1 MTGIVKLG
9 RYFWEDSIDFRKGA
23 DGYLDFPPQAGEQII
38 YLDPENGSEANN
50 GLTSSTP
57 KRYLWPIMQSIGP
70 VYTPRCVRI
79 RVKAGTTIK
88 LDPDLVT
95 NQNRFGEYGASFHGQ
110 SGISDTQRF
119 IFEPYGTDANGRFY
133 VESATVGGNCLL
145 LQGEISYVCFR
156 SCEFKSDLQV
166 NASTI
171 LTQNYAIQHTI
182 YHDCH
187 FRNGGGS
194 AALQG
199 IDSFQLN
206 TVFWRCTFADAH
218 NTDVGG
224 DSSGVFVGGTHNGL
238 LFHEC
243 VWAYNGW
250 NRLNTS
256 QRIDLQGTPNTG
268 DFEIRFFGELSGPIE
283 YNYDAGAV
291 QARIENLSSVGQGN
305 VIVTKSGSDWIVN
318 FVGALA
324 GQPLPPLEIVNN
336 TMNVSVI
343 VVNGKTTRNHNIY
356 NNSGACNVMYRNCI
370 SAFGSA
376 TGFQLR
382 GNNSTIVNSLAL
394 MNPINL
400 TFGHAGPPHSV
411 NIDMTATQALN
422 PNNSADVVL
431 KFTGSNSLY
440 AFSDGMR
447 VYIRGV
453 TVGAGS
459 MKYNTATGNYDIP
472 VTSLDGIWEGDD
484 VEVLEYGTK
493 FKVRARVTSI
503 STTPGLTNDNWG
515 GVSGGQPS
523 VFFEPVAFMSTG
535 LSRYNVVYGG
545 GDIGPTGPRGWGEL
559 IGRSVSARIERDVC
573 LNGKGTSPLGF
584 SITSDPYVGIDPLLQ
599 TSSDA
604 NFAFEVN
611 NLIVSNWKGN
621 SNNGSALYATRTA
634 NKFEVLRNCYFLA
647 DSDGTHYVADLPITV
662 GTGGL
667 ISSFNNI
674 NYWKETANIDTGWF
688 KRNSGFITQSV
699 YESERGVG
707 VYTKPSWFD
716 ALSLKTMLLYLS
728 QNGVD
733 TTGMTDEAACEYFT
747 NAALIMGDPEFGGP
761 GYSTIWNAA
770 VFNAWVRSA
779 FATQLGWDINP
790 NYNTDQRPIAPTYLK
805 SLTESD
811 DFIIDF
817 VPPPGQ
823 DLEYV
828 IEFSID
834 TRSVSRYEEYGS
846 LRKFAYTVEPS
857 DISNHPDST
866 LALRGIKRIRI
877 AKTKL
882 PSTVRNDA
890 GQSYYGF
897 FSLHA
902 RTSFGDGN
910 RSVMLTFKNNKSQGS
925 RTDLQLSD
933 QSTVVLQ
940 YGLNSNCTSYKLLRS
955 ATRGG
960 PYTEVATSTTQ
971 FIQDQSPV
979 PGDWY
984 YTVRGVS
991 SGYDTWYNEIAV
1003 TVSSDGGT
1011 TPTKPSINDLIII
1024 MNNKLGSSGCWSD
1037 FNKTYKYWRFLSEHC
1052 KIGGFYKPT
1061 DLPSVPVPSDY
1072 PNTNC

>member
-1 MTGIVKLG
+1 MAGTVKLG
-9 RYFWEDSIDFRKGA
+9 RYFWEDVIDVRKGA
-23 DGYLDFPPQAGEQII
+23 DGYLDFPAQTGEQII
-38 YLDPENGSEANN
+38 YLDPQDGSESND
-50 GLTSSTP
+50 GLTPSTP
-57 KRYLWPIMQSIGP
+57 KKYLWPVMLSLYP
-70 VYTPRCVRI
+70 PYVARCVRI

-95 NQNRFGEYGASFHGQ
+95 NLHRFGEYGASNLSQ
-110 SGISDTQRF
+110 SGLGETQRF
-119 IFEPYGTDANGRFY
+119 IFEPYGTHASGRFF
-133 VESATVGGNCLL
+133 VESSTAGGGCLL
-145 LQGEISYVCFR
+145 LQGEVSYVCFR
-156 SCEFKSDLQV
+156 SCEFTSDSQV

-187 FRNGGGS
+187 FRKGAGG

-218 NTDVGG
+218 NTNVGG

-250 NRLNTS
+250 DRYNNS
-256 QRIDLQGTPNTG
+256 QKIDWLGTPTTG
-268 DFEIRFFGELSGPIE
+268 TFTITFNAETTNSINHDASALTVQSELESLSG
-283 YNYDAGAV
+283 
-291 QARIENLSSVGQGN
+291 VGVGN
-305 VIVTKSGSDWIVN
+305 VTVAKNGAEWTIN
-318 FVGALA
+318 FIGTLA
-324 GQPLPPLEIVNN
+324 GSQLPLLTIQNS
-336 TMNVSVI
+336 TNVGVQ
-343 VVNGKTTRNHNIY
+343 VVTGRTPRNHNIY

-382 GNNSTIVNSLAL
+382 GNNSTIVNSLAI

-459 MKYNTATGNYDIP
+459 MKYNTSTGNYDIP
-472 VTSLDGIWEGDD
+472 ITVLDGIWEGDD

-503 STTPGLTNDNWG
+503 STTPGLTNDGWG

-545 GDIGPTGPRGWGEL
+545 GDINPDGGRGWGEA

-573 LNGKGTSPLGF
+573 LNGTGAYALGF
-584 SITSDPYVGIDPLLQ
+584 SMTSDPYVGVDPLVQ
-599 TSSDA
+599 NGSDA
-604 NFAFEVN
+604 NFGFEADG
-611 NLIVSNWKGN
+611 LLVSNWKGTSN
-621 SNNGSALYATRTA
+621 SGSAMYVLRTA
-634 NKFEVLRNCYFLA
+634 NEFEILRNCYFLA
-647 DSDGTHYVADLPITV
+647 DASGSHYVADLPSTV
-662 GTGGL
+662 GTGGE

-674 NYWKETANIDTGWF
+674 NYWKETANINTGWF
-688 KRNSGFITQSV
+688 KRNSGFVTQSV

-716 ALSLKTMLLYLS
+716 ALALKTMLLYLS
-728 QNGVD
+728 QNGVN
-733 TTGMTDEAACEYFT
+733 TTGMTDEDACEYFT
-747 NAALIMGDPEFGGP
+747 NNALVMGDTEFGGP
-761 GYSTIWNAA
+761 GYPTVWTSAA
-770 VFNAWVRSA
+770 FNAWIRSA
-779 FATQLGWDINP
+779 FAAQLGWDVNP
-790 NYNTDQRPIAPTYLK
+790 DYTTNQRPIAPTYLK

-811 DFIIDF
+811 DFIVDF
-817 VPPPGQ
+817 IPPPGQ

-828 IEFSID
+828 LEFSID

-846 LRKFAYTVEPS
+846 LRKFAYAVGSS
-857 DISNHPDST
+857 DISDHPDST
-866 LALRGIKRIRI
+866 LAFRGIKRIRI
-877 AKTKL
+877 AKASL
-882 PSTVRNDA
+882 PSTIRNDL
-890 GQSYYGF
+890 GQTYYGF
-897 FSLHA
+897 FSLYA

-910 RSVMLTFKNNKSQGS
+910 RSIMLTFKNNKSQGS
-925 RTDLQLSD
+925 RTDLQLSN
-933 QSTVVLQ
+933 QSTVTFQ

-960 PYTEVATSTTQ
+960 PYTQVATSTTQ
-971 FIQDQSPV
+971 YIQDQSPI

-991 SGYDTWYNEIAV
+991 SGYETWYNEITV
-1003 TVSSDGGT
+1003 TVSSDGGA
-1011 TPTKPSINDLIII
+1011 TPTKPSIDDLIII
-1024 MNNKLGSSGCWSD
+1024 MNNKLGSSGCWGD

-1052 KIGGFYKPT
+1052 RIGGFYKPT
-1061 DLPSVPVPSDY
+1061 DLPSAPIPSDY
-1072 PNTNC
+1072 PDTNC

>member
-1 MTGIVKLG
+1 MAGTVKLG
-9 RYFWEDSIDFRKGA
+9 RYFWEDSFDFRKGA
-23 DGYLDFPPQAGEQII
+23 DGYLDFPAQTGEEII
-38 YLDPENGSEANN
+38 YLDPQNGNDAND
-50 GLTSSTP
+50 GLTPSTP
-57 KRYLWPIMQSIGP
+57 KRNLWTVMLSLYPP
-70 VYTPRCVRI
+70 YVPRCVRI
-79 RVKAGTTIK
+79 RVKVGTLIK

-95 NQNRFGEYGASFHGQ
+95 NIHRFGEYGSSNLSQ
-110 SGISDTQRF
+110 SGLGETQRL
-119 IFEPYGTDANGRFY
+119 IFEPYGTSFAGYFI
-133 VESATVGGNCLL
+133 VESSTAGGGCLL
-145 LQGEISYVCFR
+145 LQGEVSYVCFR
-156 SCEFKSDLQV
+156 SCYFISDSQV
-166 NASTI
+166 NASTM

-187 FRNGGGS
+187 FQKGAGG

-218 NTDVGG
+218 NTNVGG

-250 NRLNTS
+250 DRLNNS
-256 QRIDLQGTPNTG
+256 QRIDWFGTPTTG
-268 DFEIRFFGELSGPIE
+268 TFTIS
-283 YNYDAGAV
+283 YDAEQTNPIDFDASAATV
-291 QARIENLSSVGQGN
+291 QAELEALSQIGVGN
-305 VIVTKSGSDWIVN
+305 VTVVKSGSEWIIN
-318 FVGALA
+318 FIGDLA
-324 GQPLPPLEIVNN
+324 GSQLSLLTIQNS
-336 TMNVSVI
+336 TNVGVQ
-343 VVNGKTTRNHNIY
+343 VVSGKTPRNHNIY

-431 KFTGSNSLY
+431 KFTGGNSLY

-459 MKYNTATGNYDIP
+459 MKYNTSTGSYDIP
-472 VTSLDGIWEGDD
+472 ITVLDGIWEGDD

-503 STTPGLTNDNWG
+503 STTPGLTNDGWG
-515 GVSGGQPS
+515 GVSGAQPS

-545 GDIGPTGPRGWGEL
+545 GDINADGGRGWGEA

-573 LNGKGTSPLGF
+573 LNGTGTYALGF
-584 SITSDPYVGIDPLLQ
+584 SMTSDPYVGADPLVQ

-604 NFAFEVN
+604 NFGFEVDG
-611 NLIVSNWKGN
+611 LIVSNWKGT
-621 SNNGSALYATRTA
+621 SNNGSAMYILRTA
-634 NKFEVLRNCYFLA
+634 NEFEILRNCYFLA
-647 DSDGTHYVADLPITV
+647 DASGSHYVADLPLTA
-662 GTGGL
+662 GTGGA

-674 NYWKETANIDTGWF
+674 TYWKETANINTGWF
-688 KRNSGFITQSV
+688 KRNSGFITQAV

-707 VYTKPSWFD
+707 IYTKPSWFD
-716 ALSLKTMLLYLS
+716 ALALKTMLLYLS
-728 QNGVD
+728 ENGVD
-733 TTGMTDEAACEYFT
+733 TTDMTDEDACKYFT
-747 NAALIMGDPEFGGP
+747 DTALVMGDTEFGGP
-761 GYSTIWNAA
+761 GYPTIWTSAA
-770 VFNAWVRSA
+770 FNAWIRSA
-779 FATQLGWDINP
+779 FATQLGWDVNP
-790 NYNTDQRPIAPTYLK
+790 DYTTNQRPIAPTYLK

-811 DFIIDF
+811 DFIVDF
-817 VPPPGQ
+817 IPPPGQ

-828 IEFSID
+828 LEFSID

-846 LRKFAYTVEPS
+846 LRKFAYAVGSS

-866 LALRGIKRIRI
+866 LAFRGIKRIRI
-877 AKTKL
+877 AKASL
-882 PSTVRNDA
+882 PSTVRNDL
-890 GQSYYGF
+890 GQTYYGF
-897 FSLHA
+897 FSLYA
-902 RTSFGDGN
+902 RTSFGDVN
-910 RSVMLTFKNNKSQGS
+910 RSIMLTFKNNKSQGS
-925 RTDLQLSD
+925 RTDLQFSN
-933 QSTVVLQ
+933 QSTVTFQ

-960 PYTEVATSTTQ
+960 PYTQVAMSTTQ
-971 FIQDQSPV
+971 YVQDQSPI

-991 SGYDTWYNEIAV
+991 SGYETWYNEITV
-1003 TVSSDGGT
+1003 TVSSDGGA
-1011 TPTKPSINDLIII
+1011 TPTKPSIDDLIII
-1024 MNNKLGSSGCWSD
+1024 MNNKLGSSGCWRD

-1052 KIGGFYKPT
+1052 RIGGFYKPT
-1061 DLPSVPVPSDY
+1061 DLPSAPIPSDY
-1072 PNTNC
+1072 PDINC